1 MRKGHT
7 AVGLRCDGRS
17 TIAVMRVAMIS
28 MHTSPLEQP
37 GVGDAGGMNVYI
49 RNSAMQLAALGVEVD
64 VFTRATRP
72 LQGEVVRV
80 APGFRVINCVA
91 GPYEG
96 LRKEDLPTQL
106 AAFTGSV
113 WTFAKEHGITYH
125 LIHSH
130 YWLSGQVGWLLRD
143 LWQIPWVHTAHTLA
157 AVKNNSLAE
166 DDVREPETRRICEQQ
181 IVDNADLLIVN
192 TEAEVADLVA
202 GYDAST
208 CSIGVVAPGA
218 DVEHFTPG
226 SDRATERS
234 RRELGIPLRAK
245 VIGFVGRLQKFKGP
259 HLLLRAV
266 AEVVKRHPDELVSV
280 VICGGS
286 SGSNGNSLAELKEL
300 AIELGISCYVRFL
313 APRPPEELVS
323 VYQAADIIA
332 VPSSNESF
340 GLVALEAQA
349 CGTPVVA
356 TRIGGLPIAVDDGR
370 SGLLVDGREVS
381 QWADALGEL
390 VTDDS
395 RRIKMGEYAPQH
407 AAKFSWAVSSARLK
421 EIYENLP
428 PAGFGGER
436 HPEG

>member
-1 MRKGHT
+1 MRKGHS

-143 LWQIPWVHTAHTLA
+143 LWQIPWVHTAHTWA

-208 CSIGVVAPGA
+208 CSIGVVAPGV
-218 DVEHFTPG
+218 DVEHYTPG

-266 AEVVKRHPDELVSV
+266 AEVVKRHPEELVSV

-286 SGSNGNSLAELKEL
+286 SGANGNSLAELKEL
-300 AIELGISCYVRFL
+300 ANELGISCYVRFL

-356 TRIGGLPIAVDDGR
+356 TRIGGLPIAVEDGR

-390 VTDDS
+390 VTNDS